1 MLGGWGDIGTVI
13 DDSVTSGV
21 VVDVVIVDIVEIF
34 RSMIVG
40 WKRWS
45 TRSSLTRDRSRL
57 GVNVT
62 TPILSF

>member
-1 MLGGWGDIGTVI
+1 MLGGWGDIGTAI

-45 TRSSLTRDRSRL
+45 TRSSLTRDRS
-57 GVNVT
+57 
-62 TPILSF
+62 